1 MRISAQ
7 PPRRRGTVGHPYS
20 ALNLRLALAAF
31 GLVSSATLAVLLL
44 RADLAAFGWAF
55 AGLAAV
61 AVVDLVVV
69 QLRRR
74 ARRRIDGDRRSLFE

>member
-1 MRISAQ
+1 MPIGAQ
-7 PPRRRGTVGHPYS
+7 PPNRRGTVGHPYT

-31 GLVSSATLAVLLL
+31 GLVACAALAVLGL
-44 RADLAAFGWAF
+44 RAGATGFGWVA
-55 AGLAAV
+55 AALALV

-74 ARRRIDGDRRSLFE
+74 ARRRDGDRGHTLFE